1 MENLKKMNLDKF
13 DLAIL
18 KVLQQNARASLN
30 DIGAAVGLS
39 STPCWNRIKRM
50 ESAGVIRGYTV
61 DIDPA
66 SLGFMDTV
74 IVHVTLESHSE
85 ETLYEFGRAL
95 AQIPEVL
102 EAFLVSGDYD
112 YYIRIAVRDTRD
124 YERCCANSCTEYRD
138 PAQQVLL
145 CAAPVEGDD
154 AAADGRGNGL
164 GPCKPGMG
172 PDHSGVA
179 RFSDTEH
186 QEFSGPQ
193 IRNGFS
199 QALGVGFRT
208 KQMQCFLHAAVAG
221 RRCQNRAF
229 AARAS
234 SLGRGMSLAFV
245 VIHHSVG
252 LPRQQHAASKRHAIS
267 RGACAHCSR
276 TPTPNLLWVPA
287 NSRHPR
293 P

>member
-124 YERCCANSCTEYRD
+124 YERLLRTTVPNTGD

-164 GPCKPGMG
+164 
-172 PDHSGVA
+172 VRA
-179 RFSDTEH
+179 
-186 QEFSGPQ
+186 
-193 IRNGFS
+193 N
-199 QALGVGFRT
+199 QAWALTIQVWPGFRIPNIRSFPAR
-208 KQMQCFLHAAVAG
+208 KFAMDF
-221 RRCQNRAF
+221 RRRLA
-229 AARAS
+229 
-234 SLGRGMSLAFV
+234 LAFV
-245 VIHHSVG
+245 LSRCSVSCMP
-252 LPRQQHAASKRHAIS
+252 LSLVA
-267 RGACAHCSR
+267 GARIGRS
-276 TPTPNLLWVPA
+276 LLVQVVSA
-287 NSRHPR
+287 EV
-293 P
+293 

>member
-1 MENLKKMNLDKF
+1 MLTILFVDGKNFIFFPRITAIRSKFIFNMENLKKMNLDKF

-124 YERCCANSCTEYRD
+124 YERCCANSCTEYR
-138 PAQQVLL
+138 
-145 CAAPVEGDD
+145 G
-154 AAADGRGNGL
+154 
-164 GPCKPGMG
+164 
-172 PDHSGVA
+172 SGTA
-179 RFSDTEH
+179 
-186 QEFSGPQ
+186 
-193 IRNGFS
+193 
-199 QALGVGFRT
+199 
-208 KQMQCFLHAAVAG
+208 
-221 RRCQNRAF
+221 
-229 AARAS
+229 
-234 SLGRGMSLAFV
+234 SLA
-245 VIHHSVG
+245 
-252 LPRQQHAASKRHAIS
+252 LC
-267 RGACAHCSR
+267 CAG
-276 TPTPNLLWVPA
+276 
-287 NSRHPR
+287 
-293 P
+293 